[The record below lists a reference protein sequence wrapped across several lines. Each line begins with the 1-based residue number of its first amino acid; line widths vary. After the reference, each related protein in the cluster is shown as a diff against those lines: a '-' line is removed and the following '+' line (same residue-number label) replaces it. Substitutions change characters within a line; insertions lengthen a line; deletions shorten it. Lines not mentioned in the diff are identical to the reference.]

1 MRDNSSGIT
10 GILGLAGIGVLFLL
24 ARRFLP
30 SLATVMLWIAGIAAV
45 VLIVLIGLV
54 IYFSVTG
61 SKEKNNPDSP
71 AAVLT
76 KARSELMELRR
87 SQLRIRNKEIA
98 SLCREITDIGDK
110 ILSVLKQKPDSVA
123 SVRQFLNYYL
133 PTLGKI
139 LGTYVRMEESGSMT
153 DELTGNTVTHLGEIR
168 KAMEKQY
175 NNLFDNDKLDL
186 SVDME
191 ALTLACKRDGLLED
205 ENGEEKRKSNGK
217 NSSRRRWHC

>member
-10 GILGLAGIGVLFLL
+10 GILGLAGIVALFLL

-45 VLIVLIGLV
+45 VLIILIGLV

-87 SQLRIRNKEIA
+87 NLLRIRNKEIA

-110 ILSVLKQKPDSVA
+110 ILAVLKQKPDSVA
-123 SVRQFLNYYL
+123 GVRQFLNYYL

-139 LGTYVRMEESGSMT
+139 LGTYVRVEESGSMT
-153 DELTGNTVTHLGEIR
+153 DELTGNTLIHLGEIR

-175 NNLFDNDKLDL
+175 DSLFDNDKLDL

-205 ENGEEKRKSNGK
+205 ENGEEK
-217 NSSRRRWHC
+217 

>member
-10 GILGLAGIGVLFLL
+10 GILGLAGIVALFLL

-30 SLATVMLWIAGIAAV
+30 SLATVMLWIAGIAAM
-45 VLIVLIGLV
+45 VLIILIGLV

-87 SQLRIRNKEIA
+87 NLLRIRNKEIA

-110 ILSVLKQKPDSVA
+110 ILAVLKQKPDSVA
-123 SVRQFLNYYL
+123 GVRQFLNYYL

-139 LGTYVRMEESGSMT
+139 LGTYVRVEESGSMT
-153 DELTGNTVTHLGEIR
+153 DELTGNTLIHLGEIR

-175 NNLFDNDKLDL
+175 DSLFDNDKLDL

-205 ENGEEKRKSNGK
+205 ENGEEK
-217 NSSRRRWHC
+217 

>member
-1 MRDNSSGIT
+1 MRDNSSGLS
-10 GILGLAGIGVLFLL
+10 GILGLAGIVALFLL

-30 SLATVMLWIAGIAAV
+30 TLATVMLWIAGIAAV
-45 VLIVLIGLV
+45 LLIVLIGLV

-71 AAVLT
+71 SAVLT
-76 KARSELMELRR
+76 KARSDLMELRR

-110 ILSVLKQKPDSVA
+110 ILAVLKQKPDSVA

-139 LGTYVRMEESGSMT
+139 LGTYVRVEESGSMT
-153 DELTGNTVTHLGEIR
+153 DELAVNTVIHLGEIR

-191 ALTLACKRDGLLED
+191 ALTLACKRDGLLDEEEEID
-205 ENGEEKRKSNGK
+205 ENK
-217 NSSRRRWHC
+217 

>member
-10 GILGLAGIGVLFLL
+10 GILGLAGIVALFLL

-45 VLIVLIGLV
+45 VLIILIGLV
-54 IYFSVTG
+54 IYFSVT
-61 SKEKNNPDSP
+61 SPKEKNNPDSP
-71 AAVLT
+71 AAILS

-87 SQLRIRNKEIA
+87 SQLTIRNTEIA
-98 SLCREITDIGDK
+98 ALCREITDIGDK
-110 ILSVLKQKPDSVA
+110 ILAVLKQKPDSVA
-123 SVRQFLNYYL
+123 GVRQFLNYYL

-139 LGTYVRMEESGSMT
+139 LGTYVRVEESGSMT
-153 DELTGNTVTHLGEIR
+153 DELAVNTVTHLGEIR

-175 NNLFDNDKLDL
+175 DSLFDDDKLDL

-205 ENGEEKRKSNGK
+205 EKEGEGK
-217 NSSRRRWHC
+217 

>member
-1 MRDNSSGIT
+1 MRDNSSGLS
-10 GILGLAGIGVLFLL
+10 GILGLAGIVALFLL

-30 SLATVMLWIAGIAAV
+30 TLATVMLWIAGIAAV
-45 VLIVLIGLV
+45 LLIVLIGLV

-71 AAVLT
+71 SAVLT
-76 KARSELMELRR
+76 KARSDLMELRR

-139 LGTYVRMEESGSMT
+139 LGTYVRVEESGSMT
-153 DELTGNTVTHLGEIR
+153 DELAVNTVIHLGEIR

-175 NNLFDNDKLDL
+175 DSLFDDDKLDL

-191 ALTLACKRDGLLED
+191 ALTLACKRDGLLDEEEEID
-205 ENGEEKRKSNGK
+205 ENK
-217 NSSRRRWHC
+217 

>member
-10 GILGLAGIGVLFLL
+10 AILGLAGIVVLFLL

-45 VLIVLIGLV
+45 VLIVLIALV

-61 SKEKNNPDSP
+61 PKEKNNPDSP
-71 AAVLT
+71 SAVLT

-87 SQLRIRNKEIA
+87 NLLRIRNKEIA

-110 ILSVLKQKPDSVA
+110 ILAVLKQKPDSVA
-123 SVRQFLNYYL
+123 GVRQFLNYYL

-139 LGTYVRMEESGSMT
+139 LGTYVRVEESGSMT
-153 DELTGNTVTHLGEIR
+153 DELTGNTVTYLGEIR

-175 NNLFDNDKLDL
+175 NSLFDDDKLDL
-186 SVDME
+186 TVDME
-191 ALTLACKRDGLLED
+191 ALTLACKRDGLLDDKESG
-205 ENGEEKRKSNGK
+205 ENEE
-217 NSSRRRWHC
+217 

>member
-10 GILGLAGIGVLFLL
+10 GILGLAGIVALFLL

-45 VLIVLIGLV
+45 VLIILIGLV

-61 SKEKNNPDSP
+61 NKEKNNPDSP
-71 AAVLT
+71 AAVLS
-76 KARSELMELRR
+76 KARADLMELRR
-87 SQLRIRNKEIA
+87 MQVKIKSREIM
-98 SLCREITDIGDK
+98 SLCREITDTGDR
-110 ILSVLKQKPDSVA
+110 ILSVLKQKPQAVSDA
-123 SVRQFLNYYL
+123 RQFLNYYL

-139 LGTYVRMEESGSMT
+139 LRSYVHLEESGSLT
-153 DELTGNTVTHLGEIR
+153 EELKNSTVTHLGEIR

-175 NNLFDNDKLDL
+175 NSLFDNDKLDL

-205 ENGEEKRKSNGK
+205 ENGEEK
-217 NSSRRRWHC
+217 

>member
-10 GILGLAGIGVLFLL
+10 GILGLAGIVALFLL

-54 IYFSVTG
+54 IYFSVT
-61 SKEKNNPDSP
+61 SLKEKNNPDSP

-87 SQLRIRNKEIA
+87 NQLRIRNKEIA
-98 SLCREITDIGDK
+98 ALCREITDIGDK
-110 ILSVLKQKPDSVA
+110 ILAVLKQKPDSIA
-123 SVRQFLNYYL
+123 GVRQFLNYYL

-139 LGTYVRMEESGSMT
+139 LGTYVRVEESGSMT
-153 DELTGNTVTHLGEIR
+153 DELTGNTLIHLGEIR
-168 KAMEKQY
+168 KAMEKQKIY
-175 NNLFDNDKLDL
+175 PEFN
-186 SVDME
+186 
-191 ALTLACKRDGLLED
+191 AL
-205 ENGEEKRKSNGK
+205 
-217 NSSRRRWHC
+217 

>member
-1 MRDNSSGIT
+1 MRDNSSGLS
-10 GILGLAGIGVLFLL
+10 GVLGLAGIVALFLL

-30 SLATVMLWIAGIAAV
+30 TLATVMLWIAGIAAV
-45 VLIVLIGLV
+45 LLIVLIGLV

-71 AAVLT
+71 SAVLP
-76 KARSELMELRR
+76 KARSDLMELRR
-87 SQLRIRNKEIA
+87 MQVKIRNREIA
-98 SLCREITDIGDK
+98 SLCRELTDIGNK
-110 ILSVLKQKPDSVA
+110 TLAVLKQKPDSVA

-139 LGTYVRMEESGSMT
+139 LGTYVRVEESGSMT
-153 DELTGNTVTHLGEIR
+153 DELAVNTVIHLGEIR

-175 NNLFDNDKLDL
+175 DSLFDDDKLDL

-205 ENGEEKRKSNGK
+205 ENGEEK
-217 NSSRRRWHC
+217 

>member
-10 GILGLAGIGVLFLL
+10 GILGLAGIVALFLL

-45 VLIVLIGLV
+45 VLIILIGLV

-87 SQLRIRNKEIA
+87 NLLRIRNKEIA

-110 ILSVLKQKPDSVA
+110 ILAVLKQKPDSVA
-123 SVRQFLNYYL
+123 GVRQFLNYYL

-139 LGTYVRMEESGSMT
+139 LGTYVRVEESGSMT
-153 DELTGNTVTHLGEIR
+153 DELTCNTVTYLSEIR

-191 ALTLACKRDGLLED
+191 ALTLACKRDGLLD
-205 ENGEEKRKSNGK
+205 EEEEKHENK
-217 NSSRRRWHC
+217 

>member
-1 MRDNSSGIT
+1 MNDNRSGIS
-10 GILGLAGIGVLFLL
+10 GIFGLAGIVVLFLL
-24 ARRFLP
+24 VRKFVP
-30 SLATVMLWIAGIAAV
+30 SLATILLWIMGIAAV
-45 VLIVLIGLV
+45 VLIVLIALV

-87 SQLRIRNKEIA
+87 NLLRIRNKEIA

-110 ILSVLKQKPDSVA
+110 ILAVLKQKPDSIA
-123 SVRQFLNYYL
+123 GVRQFLNYYL

-139 LGTYVRMEESGSMT
+139 LGTYVRVEESGSMT
-153 DELTGNTVTHLGEIR
+153 DELTGNTLIHLGEIR

-175 NNLFDNDKLDL
+175 DSLFDNDKLDL

-205 ENGEEKRKSNGK
+205 ENGEEK
-217 NSSRRRWHC
+217 

>member
-10 GILGLAGIGVLFLL
+10 GILGLAGIVALFLL

-45 VLIVLIGLV
+45 VLIILIGLV

-87 SQLRIRNKEIA
+87 NQLRIRNKEIA

-110 ILSVLKQKPDSVA
+110 ILAVLKQKPDSVA
-123 SVRQFLNYYL
+123 GVRQFLNYYL

-139 LGTYVRMEESGSMT
+139 LGTYVRVEESGSMT
-153 DELTGNTVTHLGEIR
+153 DELSGNTVTHLGEIR
-168 KAMEKQY
+168 KAMAKQY
-175 NNLFDNDKLDL
+175 DSLFDNDRLDL

-191 ALTLACKRDGLLED
+191 ALTLACKRDGLLD
-205 ENGEEKRKSNGK
+205 EEEEINENK
-217 NSSRRRWHC
+217 

>member
-1 MRDNSSGIT
+1 MEEQRKRLT
-10 GILGLAGIGVLFLL
+10 KEERAELAAQKKAKKRKGWLIALSIFLAL
-24 ARRFLP
+24 
-30 SLATVMLWIAGIAAV
+30 
-45 VLIVLIGLV
+45 VLIILIGLV

-87 SQLRIRNKEIA
+87 NLLRIRNKEIA

-110 ILSVLKQKPDSVA
+110 ILAVLKQKPDSVA
-123 SVRQFLNYYL
+123 GVRQFLNYYL

-139 LGTYVRMEESGSMT
+139 LGTYVRVEESGSMT
-153 DELTGNTVTHLGEIR
+153 DELSGNTVTHLGEIK

-175 NNLFDNDKLDL
+175 DSLFDNDKLDL

-205 ENGEEKRKSNGK
+205 ENGEEK
-217 NSSRRRWHC
+217 